1 MSVHRGKQS
10 EEVKN
15 VFCYRRYAYANW
27 DRQSENDE
35 ILTIYD
41 ATARFYPFRLFSYC
55 IHFISLDSAQL
66 IRSSIVRNDGF
77 AREFGADRPVMI
89 SKSDLSDVCEACERC
104 RQGRRSVIAL
114 LTSVHHYQS
123 DASHRSRTHPRRQQL
138 PEIVARKSL
147 SYNKKIIVFNF
158 YLYLITVVVNP
169 GPLL

>member
-77 AREFGADRPVMI
+77 ARDFGADRPVMI
-89 SKSDLSDVCEACERC
+89 LKYSTPTWATYVRHVS
-104 RQGRRSVIAL
+104 SVP
-114 LTSVHHYQS
+114 TGTTFR
-123 DASHRSRTHPRRQQL
+123 HRSADVGSSL
-138 PEIVARKSL
+138 PVWRFSSVSNPPPKATASG
-147 SYNKKIIVFNF
+147 NCCTKIS
-158 YLYLITVVVNP
+158 VVQ
-169 GPLL
+169 